1 MMESGLFFK
10 GFIIGFS
17 IAAPVGPIGILCIQR
32 TLAGG
37 NVQGLVTGL
46 GAATA
51 DAIYG
56 FIAAFGLTFISN
68 FLVEQ
73 SIWIRL
79 IGGLFLCYLG
89 IKAFLS
95 KPQGQVLSVAN
106 RNTISSYGTTFF
118 LTLTNPMTILFFAGV
133 FAGLG
138 MVSKSIQY
146 TSAGLMVIGVFI
158 GSGAWWLILSSAT
171 SILRNKINAS
181 KLAWVNKISGFVIL
195 AFGVGAVLSTVF

>member
-1 MMESGLFFK
+1 MESGLFFK

-89 IKAFLS
+89 IRAFLS
-95 KPQGQVLSVAN
+95 KPQSQVLSVTN

-138 MVSKSIQY
+138 MVSESIQY

-158 GSGAWWLILSSAT
+158 GSGAWWLILSGAT
-171 SILRNKINAS
+171 SILRNKINER